1 MIWFSGWTEFHIL
14 QFLMIVMMEIL
25 LWIKCIILFF
35 LLFFHH
41 ASGLL
46 TDQLFNFCLKKK
58 ICFTSP
64 FHHDFT
70 GVYRCLRRRWFEL
83 PQTCYSCVTTYQ
95 PHHFTALH
103 WTIFSK
109 TMKNKK
115 NWKSN
120 SRLHTWKKYKKII
133 KTILQNKSSSK
144 RVI

>member
-1 MIWFSGWTEFHIL
+1 MICTMFFFPLPCQIIVSWVDYVLKISNKQLLIWFSGWTEFHIL

-70 GVYRCLRRRWFEL
+70 GVYRCLRRRWFKL
-83 PQTCYSCVTTYQ
+83 PQTCYSCVTINHITF
-95 PHHFTALH
+95 HCTALDY
-103 WTIFSK
+103 F
-109 TMKNKK
+109 
-115 NWKSN
+115 
-120 SRLHTWKKYKKII
+120 
-133 KTILQNKSSSK
+133 LQNNEK
-144 RVI
+144 

>member
-58 ICFTSP
+58 SASLHLSITILRVSIDVSAEGDSSCHKRPIHVSLSTTS
-64 FHHDFT
+64 
-70 GVYRCLRRRWFEL
+70 L
-83 PQTCYSCVTTYQ
+83 
-95 PHHFTALH
+95 FTALH

-120 SRLHTWKKYKKII
+120 SRLHTWKKHK
-133 KTILQNKSSSK
+133 NH
-144 RVI
+144 